1 VILLNKN
8 DIPLHVAII
17 MDGNGRW
24 AQKNGKNR
32 ISGHMEGANSVRE
45 VIRSAKKL
53 GIKYLT
59 LYAFS
64 TENWKR
70 PKEEVNA
77 LMNLFQTF
85 LKNEKKTLMKEDIS
99 LKILGRK
106 EGVSNKLL
114 NLISETESYL
124 SNNKSLQ
131 LNIAFNYGGRSE
143 IIDAVNLLLSEK
155 KEVITEDDIRSKL
168 YFPNLPDPELIIR
181 TSGEFRLSNFL
192 LWQMAYSEIYIC
204 DTYWPDFKESDFNLA
219 INHYL
224 NRERRFGG
232 LKQNEK

>member
-1 VILLNKN
+1 MNKN

>member
-1 VILLNKN
+1 MILLNKN